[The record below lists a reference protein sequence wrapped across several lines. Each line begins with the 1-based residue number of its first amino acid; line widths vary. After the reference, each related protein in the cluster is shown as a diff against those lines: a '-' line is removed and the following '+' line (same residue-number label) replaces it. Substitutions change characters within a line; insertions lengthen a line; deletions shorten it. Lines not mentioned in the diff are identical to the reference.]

1 MEDVKLAGPKPTT
14 DPGFEISPQLQS
26 VNSYVAAQHE
36 ADNGP
41 KIQSIFSAANPNA
54 TGDDRLAA
62 AAALKNAAGSEE
74 FRGGDF
80 IQSLIKGNVR
90 DAYISATGGADVRTR
105 AWDQDG
111 KEYVKVFNQRA
122 SNVNPYGEVR
132 RYETLDGKPV
142 DEASLKGKLITSQ
155 VEIPLTQQPFFQAQG
170 LTAKDVARAQSTS
183 WINNQEIS
191 SAATLA
197 VPELKS
203 LTLDNRRVLKELQ
216 PMSVDPTTRSLL
228 AGASEIRTGNTQQ
241 LQQASERLKEFAKGK
256 GTSAEF
262 ADFAKK
268 NGGLTM
274 GLNYNEGKGFTNSK
288 GDTASENDLERNIQS
303 TRNTMGSSSEVTA
316 RKNDLLERAQA
327 LALKGDLKNFNL
339 VQRYINNQ
347 YKTANLI
354 SNIEK
359 KGGIGVAK
367 PNLEFQTGDS
377 FSLAFTKNELDDA
390 YADLADV
397 FAKTVGLAQTEL
409 KGKIP
414 ALGEIEK
421 AIASN
426 PFIKERKQRA
436 FQDIEKFEKENAAT
450 QAAISAS
457 QPSPSL
463 LVQPGITAPV
473 GAAPAPAVAAPSG
486 PVKPAGSRPP
496 VAAAPAKRSLSS
508 ILGGK

>member
-1 MEDVKLAGPKPTT
+1 MEDVKLAGPKVTT
-14 DPGFEISPQLQS
+14 ENSFQISPMLQN
-26 VNSYVAAQHE
+26 VNSNVAAQHE
-36 ADNGP
+36 AENAP
-41 KIQSIFSAANPNA
+41 KIQSIFAAANPNA
-54 TGDDRLAA
+54 SGEDRLNA

-170 LTAKDVARAQSTS
+170 LTAKDVAQSQSRS
-183 WINNQEIS
+183 WINNQEIA

-197 VPELKS
+197 VPELKA
-203 LTLDNRRVLKELQ
+203 LTADNRRVLKELQ

-228 AGASEIRTGNTQQ
+228 AGASEIRTGNSQQ
-241 LQQASERLKEFAKGK
+241 LQQASEKLKEFAKGK

-354 SNIEK
+354 GGIEK

-377 FSLAFTKNELDDA
+377 FALAFTKNELDDA

-397 FAKTVGLAQTEL
+397 VAKTVSLAQNEL

-414 ALGEIEK
+414 ALGDIEK
-421 AIASN
+421 AIATN
-426 PFIKERKQRA
+426 PYVNSRKKQA
-436 FQDIEKFEKENAAT
+436 FKDIEEFEKQNAAT

-457 QPSPSL
+457 QPSPTL
-463 LVQPGITAPV
+463 LAQPGITPPV
-473 GAAPAPAVAAPSG
+473 GAAPAPAAAPTIG
-486 PVKPAGSRPP
+486 PARPAGSRPP
-496 VAAAPAKRSLSS
+496 VAAPAKRSMSS